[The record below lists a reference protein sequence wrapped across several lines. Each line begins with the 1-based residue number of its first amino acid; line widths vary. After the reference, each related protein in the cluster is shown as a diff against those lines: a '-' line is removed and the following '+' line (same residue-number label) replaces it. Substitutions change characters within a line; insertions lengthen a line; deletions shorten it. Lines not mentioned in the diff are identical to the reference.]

1 MSDNDPHRK
10 HATRS
15 AWQNFHC
22 IYKCLSSREVQTNRS
37 VARGRDIRKYFD
49 GGNVVPAGVVHYIHV
64 GGGTAINRETY
75 VAAGLLKPRRFG
87 EQQMNLVSSRRD
99 GKITMKDAA
108 PPAGKKLRIFSA
120 LNSVA
125 GNGERASS

>member
-1 MSDNDPHRK
+1 MSDDNPDREY
-10 HATRS
+10 AAWS
-15 AWQNFHC
+15 AWQDFNR

-49 GGNVVPAGVVHYIHV
+49 GANVVPAGVVHYIHV

-75 VAAGLLKPRRFG
+75 VAACLLKPRRFC

-108 PPAGKKLRIFSA
+108 PPAGKKLRILSA

-125 GNGERASS
+125 RNGEGASS